1 MAAGVS
7 SMSQAHGS
15 VEGNDL
21 SGKWHESMEG
31 SAAQAALQEP
41 QDTPLLRYGFRV
53 GGIGFLLAQEQ
64 LAEVAMDFAVYPMPH
79 TEKWFAG
86 MINMRGNLVPVF
98 DIRML
103 LGISNDVDDK
113 DRRRLLV
120 LDSGEMA
127 VGIWIDELPT
137 TVNLD
142 QPESRL
148 PRLPDMLTK
157 YIGEAFSDQGQ
168 VWVEFDIEAF
178 FTHVG
183 AMVSTGQCEQ

>member
-1 MAAGVS
+1 
-7 SMSQAHGS
+7 MSQAHDS

-21 SGKWHESMEG
+21 SGKWHESMEE
-31 SAAQAALQEP
+31 SAGLAAMQESE
-41 QDTPLLRYGFRV
+41 DTAPLRYGFRL

-64 LAEVAMDFAVYPMPH
+64 LVEVAMDLAVHPIPN

-103 LGISNDVDDK
+103 LGMSNDADGK

-120 LDSGEMA
+120 LGSGEMA
-127 VGIWIDELPT
+127 VGILIDELPT
-137 TVNLD
+137 TVHLD
-142 QPESRL
+142 QPESHS
-148 PRLPDMLTK
+148 PQLPDMLTK
-157 YIGEAFSDQGQ
+157 YIGGAFSDQGQ
-168 VWVEFDIEAF
+168 VWMEFNIEAF

-183 AMVSTGQCEQ
+183 AMVSTGLCDQ